1 MSLTKKPSSPLT
13 YIEANEE
20 LDFSSNIAVAK
31 YNTNKLPFSKE
42 ELNFFLDEARNL
54 NVEFEQ
60 SKTNLFSILQKYP
73 HQVLIV
79 LGITIFTLGFLLDK
93 VFEMNIFSFLLY
105 GLSVTSISSG
115 AWLSF
120 LVKDISEN
128 HEQSTYYLIHS
139 QIGQPQTSE
148 KLSKG
153 IFKEENKHFWL
164 SSLDWYLD
172 TTTENMFYFKNKFY
186 SKEEVIKLVYEEYGE
201 TNANAFF
208 LYLLSKPEEVFLNK
222 IIGDIYEL
230 EKQCSTI

>member
-1 MSLTKKPSSPLT
+1 MSLTKKLSSPLT

-20 LDFSSNIAVAK
+20 LDFPSNMAVAN

-42 ELNFFLDEARNL
+42 ELKLFLDDARSL
-54 NVEFEQ
+54 NVEFEK

-73 HQVLIV
+73 NQVLIV
-79 LGITIFTLGFLLDK
+79 LGIAIFALGLFLEK
-93 VFEMNIFSFLLY
+93 VFDLKIFSLLLY

-115 AWLSF
+115 AWLSL

-128 HEQSTYYLIHS
+128 HEKSTYYLIHS
-139 QIGQPQTSE
+139 QIGQSQISE

-153 IFKEENKHFWL
+153 IFKKENKHFWL
-164 SSLDWYLD
+164 SNLDWYLD

-186 SKEEVIKLVYEEYGE
+186 SKEEVIKIVHEEYGE
-201 TNANAFF
+201 TNANTFF